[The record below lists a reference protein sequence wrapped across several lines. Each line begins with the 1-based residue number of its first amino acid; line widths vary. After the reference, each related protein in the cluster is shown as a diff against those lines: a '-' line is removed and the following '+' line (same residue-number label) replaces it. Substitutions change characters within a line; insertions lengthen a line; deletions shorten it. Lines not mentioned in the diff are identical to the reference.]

1 MKLGT
6 VVYENKIYNL
16 DYMTTEEMKQL
27 LVKIESDKKTSFSE
41 AKEVLKNRQRGLCF
55 GDFNRSRD
63 LYKIE
68 KFI

>member
-27 LVKIESDKKTSFSE
+27 LTKIESDKKATITE
-41 AKEVLKNRQRGLCF
+41 AKNILKAN
-55 GDFNRSRD
+55 
-63 LYKIE
+63 
-68 KFI
+68 